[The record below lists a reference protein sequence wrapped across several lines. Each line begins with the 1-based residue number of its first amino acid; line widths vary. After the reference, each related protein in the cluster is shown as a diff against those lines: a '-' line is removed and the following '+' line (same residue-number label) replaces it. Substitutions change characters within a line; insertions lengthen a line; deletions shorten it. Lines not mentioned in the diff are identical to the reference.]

1 VDLKKSTN
9 VELRKGCL
17 NRAAEHLGYAVVQAF
32 VIQAFN
38 VCRLKRL
45 AAKSNKARRLH
56 FPD

>member
-17 NRAAEHLGYAVVQAF
+17 NRAAAHLGYAVVK
-32 VIQAFN
+32 AFN
-38 VCRLKRL
+38 VCGLNRL